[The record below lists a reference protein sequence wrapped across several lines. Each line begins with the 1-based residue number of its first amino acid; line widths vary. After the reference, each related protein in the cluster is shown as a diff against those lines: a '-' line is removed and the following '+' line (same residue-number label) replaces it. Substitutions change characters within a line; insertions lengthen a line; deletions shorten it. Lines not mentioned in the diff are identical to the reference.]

1 MRNET
6 AMWHE
11 ASVMTSEARGT
22 QQRGHVAAVRAGFT
36 LVELMVA
43 LVVSAVVVLGA
54 RQLLE
59 QLGESAHRT
68 VVVAARADRAANGER
83 LLRDLAG
90 RLEIGRNAAARFSGE
105 TGETRFA
112 SWCEVPSGW
121 EERCTVSLVARG
133 TSLVASFGG
142 ADTLTLLVRDAPIEL
157 RYLDD
162 PRAGGRWFTSWG
174 AGITAPLAIAVI
186 AGGDTTIV
194 RIGERG

>member
-1 MRNET
+1 MRR
-6 AMWHE
+6 E
-11 ASVMTSEARGT
+11 A
-22 QQRGHVAAVRAGFT
+22 RAGFT

-68 VVVAARADRAANGER
+68 VAAVARADRAANGER

-90 RLEIGRNAAARFSGE
+90 RLEVGTSDAARFSGGP
-105 TGETRFA
+105 GETRFA
-112 SWCEVPSGW
+112 SWCAVPSGW

-133 TSLVASFGG
+133 SSLVASFGG
-142 ADTLTLLVRDAPIEL
+142 ADTLTLLTRDAPIEL

-174 AGITAPLAIAVI
+174 TGITAPLAIAVI
-186 AGGDTTIV
+186 SGADTMIV
-194 RIGERG
+194 RIGDRG